1 MVCFSLP
8 KWKCHPLGT
17 PNNMGFLHNAT
28 QLSPS
33 QRKAI
38 AGLAL
43 VLAMTSTRVQA
54 AEADAVLPQAPQ
66 WESGQVEQNDA
77 PNRGI
82 VVPGRYDG
90 ELKGAKTVREM
101 RVSMTAYNSVPG
113 QTDST
118 PFITADG
125 SHVRDGIVAANF
137 LKFGTR
143 VRIPELFGD
152 KVFEVH
158 DRMNQRFDKRVDIWM
173 EKVPD
178 ARAFGMKRNVKIEI
192 L

>member
-1 MVCFSLP
+1 
-8 KWKCHPLGT
+8 
-17 PNNMGFLHNAT
+17 MGFLHNAT
-28 QLSPS
+28 QLTPA

-54 AEADAVLPQAPQ
+54 AETDAVLPQAPQ
-66 WESGQVEQNDA
+66 WESGQVEQNDS
-77 PNRGI
+77 PDRGI

-90 ELKGAKTVREM
+90 ELTEAKAVRELH
-101 RVSMTAYNSVPG
+101 VTVTAYASVPWE
-113 QTDST
+113 TDDS

-125 SHVRDGIVAANF
+125 SHVRDGIIAANF

-143 VRIPELFGD
+143 VRMPVLFGD

-158 DRMNQRFDKRVDIWM
+158 DHMNKRFSDRVDIWM
-173 EKVPD
+173 DNVAKPPK
-178 ARAFGMKRNVKIEI
+178 FGIRHNITLEI
-192 L
+192 LAQE